1 MVEWLKTPIHI
12 TIKLWPFQ
20 KNGNGAGD
28 WRALCE
34 KCFYRIK
41 PSLKDIFILNIR
53 KNLLS
58 QKAILYAHSFYC
70 EGNDVAEVEEN
81 NFDVTPTFDDDAHKV
96 IVSEGYG
103 YSWSQIELCRKYY
116 SKKAKKQFRFEHCKK
131 LFHED
136 WYDSC

>member
-1 MVEWLKTPIHI
+1 M
-12 TIKLWPFQ
+12 
-20 KNGNGAGD
+20 
-28 WRALCE
+28 CE

-96 IVSEGYG
+96 IVSERYG
-103 YSWSQIELCRKYY
+103 YSWSQMELCRKYY